1 LEFICKIQIENTI
14 QHLIW
19 PQNAIVANENT
30 IVAKGYFYFTNLGN
44 GYRIIKTSLK
54 SSTVLNSYS
63 YGNAYRDL
71 YFDSTGSR
79 IIAAGCS
86 VSTVDTFDLDLNL
99 NNSVSFP
106 GICPHG
112 VTVYN
117 SKIRV
122 ALYNNGN
129 VTVIS
134 NGTIENIYPTACL
147 APFYSISV
155 DSFGYFALSCYGNGQ
170 VYLYDSNMQYT
181 SKSIGLGENVNDPR
195 LDTNNR
201 LAICGGTNIT
211 IYN

>member
-1 LEFICKIQIENTI
+1 
-14 QHLIW
+14 
-19 PQNAIVANENT
+19 
-30 IVAKGYFYFTNLGN
+30 
-44 GYRIIKTSLK
+44 
-54 SSTVLNSYS
+54 LNSYS

-117 SKIRV
+117 SKICV
-122 ALYNNGN
+122 ALYNNDN
-129 VTVIS
+129 VAVIS
-134 NGTIENIYPTACL
+134 NGTIENIYPTVCL

-155 DSFGYFALSCYGNGQ
+155 YSFGYFALSCYRNSQ

-201 LAICGGTNIT
+201 LAICGGKNVT

>member
-117 SKIRV
+117 SKIYV
-122 ALYNNGN
+122 SLNNDGN
-129 VTVIS
+129 VAVIS
-134 NGTIENIYPTACL
+134 NGVIENTFSTLCSSGLYRL
-147 APFYSISV
+147 SV
-155 DSFGYFALSCYGNGQ
+155 DSFGYFALSCGNGQ
-170 VYLYDSNMQYT
+170 AYLYDSNMLYT
-181 SKSIGLGENVNDPR
+181 SKSIGIGVWIGNVKF
-195 LDTNNR
+195 DTNNR
-201 LAICGGTNIT
+201 LVVCGETVVKIFN
-211 IYN
+211 